1 MAPNI
6 LLVGNC
12 QVRPIESLLKH
23 LNNVEETHKII
34 VHLAKDSERETHNDL
49 FKSADIIISQQI
61 QDRYPCQA
69 VRSSILKAN
78 HPDKIIFIPN
88 LFYKGYTPDL
98 RYLRLQGQGTLDG
111 PLGDYHSSILL
122 KCWKEGRTIEDT
134 VQTYRSSK
142 TWKERYHSAAND
154 SLVEYKRRESTLDI
168 KMANFIENNIA
179 NRQLFFTFNHPSKL
193 LITELVKN
201 IAKQLALKPT
211 GQTST
216 DCAEPLDRFQVPIH
230 PYTQKQLEL
239 TFEGPKRFLGVGISK
254 DSGNERKTYRLKR
267 LVTSFFRHYERNRQT
282 MLERGVWS

>member
-1 MAPNI
+1 MAANI

-23 LNNVEETHKII
+23 LNSVEETHKII

-61 QDRYPCQA
+61 QDSYPCQA

-142 TWKERYHSAAND
+142 TWKERYHSPAND
-154 SLVEYKRRESTLDI
+154 SPVE
-168 KMANFIENNIA
+168 
-179 NRQLFFTFNHPSKL
+179 
-193 LITELVKN
+193 
-201 IAKQLALKPT
+201 
-211 GQTST
+211 
-216 DCAEPLDRFQVPIH
+216 
-230 PYTQKQLEL
+230 
-239 TFEGPKRFLGVGISK
+239 
-254 DSGNERKTYRLKR
+254 
-267 LVTSFFRHYERNRQT
+267 
-282 MLERGVWS
+282 